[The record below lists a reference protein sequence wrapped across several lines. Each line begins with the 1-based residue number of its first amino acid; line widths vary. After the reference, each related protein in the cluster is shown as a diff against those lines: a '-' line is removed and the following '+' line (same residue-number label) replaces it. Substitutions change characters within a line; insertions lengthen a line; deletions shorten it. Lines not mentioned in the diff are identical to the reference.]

1 MESTNLINTNI
12 IFKSNVIEFNKSIL
26 FFINKKYLI
35 ILFFCVFCIITY
47 FTKKN
52 SSSNKIDRNLNGRLK
67 ILSEGKYYI
76 EKCLKSLFQEKNFQK
91 VLKPLISVIIPIYN
105 CEETISYSINSIQNQ
120 NLSEIEI
127 ILINDFSK
135 DNSTKIISS
144 FMEKDKR
151 IKLINNNKNMGTLY
165 SRCIGTLISKGN
177 YIFALDNDD
186 MFFNDDVFD
195 YVYKKA
201 IEENFD
207 IIGFKTICVNDYY
220 DKIESMKEDYFSNRT
235 NNLIIHQPKLGIH
248 PIFRIKGYN
257 KHEV

>member
-1 MESTNLINTNI
+1 MKN
-12 IFKSNVIEFNKSIL
+12 
-26 FFINKKYLI
+26 
-35 ILFFCVFCIITY
+35 
-47 FTKKN
+47 N
-52 SSSNKIDRNLNGRLK
+52 SSNNNETNPRKKFK
-67 ILSEGKYYI
+67 ILSEGKNYI
-76 EKCLKSLFQEKNFQK
+76 EKCLKSLFQNKNYKQ
-91 VLKPLISVIIPIYN
+91 VIKPLISVIIPVYN

-120 NLSEIEI
+120 IFSEIEI

-135 DNSTKIISS
+135 DNSTKIIKS

-220 DKIESMKEDYFSNRT
+220 DKIENMKEDYFSNRT
-235 NNLIIHQPKLGIH
+235 NNYSPAKTWNPSNFQ
-248 PIFRIKGYN
+248 N
-257 KHEV
+257 